1 MIKKI
6 SAFILS
12 LTLAVGCFASCDD
25 KDSKKDDSSKTSSS
39 SASKDESKTDSN
51 SSADASS
58 QAEVPEPSLTIDGK
72 KIDTKNYT
80 MCTIDG
86 EKIDFDTF
94 RYFYYYTLQTYSQ
107 YGITMDSINGTD
119 GGFKNFMKEVKA
131 NISNDLVSKKLCKEE
146 GIELDDDD
154 QKEIDKSISEL
165 KSNLKVTTDKEY
177 KNQLKQMY
185 MTEDLVKTMF
195 THEQYYQKLFGTG
208 GKYVTSKEDLKKAV
222 KDNKQYSRVIHIL
235 IPYECQAEITDS
247 SDLESYKD
255 ADLSAKLNAKKTAYN
270 ALDEKGQKKVKE
282 KSKKLAEEVLAKAK
296 KGDDFEKLMKEYGWD
311 PGMESQPEGYY
322 VNQNTSFVEEFK
334 TAAFKLKEN
343 EISGLVENENYGWF
357 IIKRLPVDM
366 DYVEKNY
373 NDMVSEY
380 DNSRFSEIFQET
392 VAKMKVEDSK
402 DFSKITADSI
412 K

>member
-94 RYFYYYTLQTYSQ
+94 RYFYYTVLQSYAQ
-107 YGITMDSINGTD
+107 YGITIDSIKSTEGAFD
-119 GGFKNFMKEVKA
+119 NFMQEVIDNICSEYVAVKLAKEA
-131 NISNDLVSKKLCKEE
+131 
-146 GIELDDDD
+146 GIELNDDD
-154 QKEIDKSISEL
+154 QKQIEENIKKFKANFSSDE
-165 KSNLKVTTDKEY
+165 EY
-177 KNQLKQMY
+177 KNQLKQLY
-185 MTEDLVKTMF
+185 ITEAGVKDVY
-195 THEQYYQKLFGTG
+195 HRGQYYQKLFTNN
-208 GKYVTSKEDLKKAV
+208 GKYATKKEDLKKAV
-222 KDNKQYSRVIHIL
+222 KDNEQYSRVIHIL
-235 IPYECQAEITDS
+235 IPYECQTEITDS
-247 SDLESYKD
+247 SALDEYKKGDLTSK
-255 ADLSAKLNAKKTAYN
+255 SNAKKTAYN
-270 ALDEKGQKKVKE
+270 ALDEKGQNKVKT

-311 PGMESQPEGYY
+311 PGMESQPDGYFVTQSSNY
-322 VNQNTSFVEEFK
+322 VKEFK

-343 EISGLVENENYGWF
+343 EISDLVENESYGWF
-357 IIKRLPVDM
+357 IIKRLPIDT
-366 DYVEKNY
+366 DYIEKNY
-373 NDMVSEY
+373 DTILSEY
-380 DNSRFSEIFQET
+380 DNTRIQKIFKDT
-392 VAKMKVEDSK
+392 IAKMKVEKSE